1 MSKPPTDPGRG
12 DLAATFAEITLWLDQ
27 NGIRRFWGA
36 ISTVDGDSRLPLAT
50 WNTEINSDWKD
61 FLSLGK
67 DLGAGIVFID
77 RTVLRL
83 DEYLDDV
90 DLPGSDEVQSLLR
103 LLRPHDG
110 EIRDL
115 ELQWTIG
122 SIVMRF
128 ICLAAWNSDLERLDR
143 LSSDED
149 QDEDEETGESAI
161 DEEEV
166 ERHALTLAN
175 DPSFQAAKT
184 NAQRRYAAKKLLAE
198 RSIGRHEDT
207 LRILDEAKSI
217 FELEIRPKQQVE
229 LVRRV
234 EELKESGATRAQIAK
249 QLGLTSERVK
259 NLGG

>member
-1 MSKPPTDPGRG
+1 MSKPSTDSGRG
-12 DLAATFAEITLWLDQ
+12 DLAATFAEITVWLDQ
-27 NGIRRFWGA
+27 NGIRKFWGT
-36 ISTVDGDSRLPLAT
+36 ITTVDGDSRLPLAT

-61 FLSLGK
+61 FLILGK
-67 DLGAGIVFID
+67 DLGVGIVFID
-77 RTVLRL
+77 RTVFRL
-83 DEYLDDV
+83 DEYLGDV

-115 ELQWTIG
+115 ELQWTLG
-122 SIVMRF
+122 STVMRF

-149 QDEDEETGESAI
+149 QDEDEETGESALE
-161 DEEEV
+161 DDEV

-175 DPSFQAAKT
+175 DPSFQTAKT
-184 NAQRRYAAKKLLAE
+184 NAQRQYAAKKLLADT
-198 RSIGRHEDT
+198 SIARHEDM
-207 LRILDEAKSI
+207 LRILDDAKSI
-217 FELEIRPKQQVE
+217 YELDIRPKQQAE

-234 EELKESGATRAQIAK
+234 EELKQSGATRAQIAK
-249 QLGLTSERVK
+249 ELGLTSERVK